1 MNVSVIN
8 VRVDDAHEYEWVLI
22 KRVLIVNQQ
31 CRRNVNMNEHIWICV
46 SWTLNKLFQTNVC

>member
-31 CRRNVNMNEHIWICV
+31 CRRNVNMNEHI
-46 SWTLNKLFQTNVC
+46 